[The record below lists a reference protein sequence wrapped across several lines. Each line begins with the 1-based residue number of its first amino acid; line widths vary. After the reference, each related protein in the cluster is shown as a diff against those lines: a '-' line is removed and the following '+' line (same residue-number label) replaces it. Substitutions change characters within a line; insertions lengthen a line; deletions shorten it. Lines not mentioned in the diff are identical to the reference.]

1 MAYYLSR
8 YIGKYRVKSEIDLDT
23 NDFPR
28 DSRGQ
33 IEDCNTY
40 IKCSNN
46 AKIFHYGRSI
56 LECYVPS
63 TGRGRNM
70 LKAIGAELGLNIESY
85 GKPFNYRSFYKDLE
99 NKEVVFD
106 IYESDE
112 EVGWKFHAKHMDL
125 IAKYMSPQTSGA
137 SISPF
142 SPKNLPKKKY
152 EIAKAQ
158 IEEYKRI
165 LSDSN
170 LDDKLVVGRI
180 TTEFITQIIPKK
192 HRQYSKVDMKALM
205 RKEMLKGKE
214 FIHFLG
220 YWDEYLAF
228 LEQRLLKERW
238 NETSN

>member
-1 MAYYLSR
+1 MYMVYYLSR

-28 DSRGQ
+28 DSKGQ

-63 TGRGRNM
+63 IGRGRNI
-70 LKAIGAELGLNIESY
+70 LRAIGAELGLNIKSY

-112 EVGWKFHAKHMDL
+112 EVGWKFHSKHMDL
-125 IAKYMSPQTSGA
+125 IAKYENEFSDEKLSKIIDNLIVCSDGKIRRKRKP
-137 SISPF
+137 SINNIIHKNGHHFYVFNSNMELYKEYF
-142 SPKNLPKKKY
+142 SHSACYNELKIHPHTIKKY
-152 EIAKAQ
+152 I
-158 IEEYKRI
+158 
-165 LSDSN
+165 DTN
-170 LDDKLVVGRI
+170 
-180 TTEFITQIIPKK
+180 IPCKK
-192 HRQYSKVDMKALM
+192 
-205 RKEMLKGKE
+205 
-214 FIHFLG
+214 G
-220 YWDEYLAF
+220 YYF
-228 LEQRLLKERW
+228 Y
-238 NETSN
+238 TSH